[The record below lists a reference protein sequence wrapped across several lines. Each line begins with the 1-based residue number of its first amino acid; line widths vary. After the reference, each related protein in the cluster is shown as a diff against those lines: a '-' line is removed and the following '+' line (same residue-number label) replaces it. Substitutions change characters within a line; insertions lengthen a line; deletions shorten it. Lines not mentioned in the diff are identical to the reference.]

1 MTATQRARPEWFD
14 SFLADRGTQKRSAHT
29 LAAYC
34 RDFDAIAEI
43 IVGNRSNG
51 AAPVRHQP
59 RRPADSVRAVRPSHA
74 AASVRRCWSTWNT
87 LCTDLYDDELIPA
100 NPMGS
105 VGRPRSD
112 ETLSKALPP
121 NVIDAL
127 LDTLDAD
134 QAMPRRRRDDW
145 VERDRAML
153 LTALLAGLRLE
164 ELVGINFGDIRLVG
178 DGAVVHVRGKGRK
191 DRRVPIEAPL
201 IRDLKVYLASRRTRF
216 PSGRRGSS
224 RRGLGSWPA
233 DAPLFVSAKDGARI
247 TRSTVQYRVLRLFR
261 RAGVDSERQRGAL
274 VHGLRHTFATDLAN
288 AKVSVYELKALLG
301 HTSIATSQRYVEG
314 PGRKPEP
321 PRPQP
326 ALRAAPRRLTSPVSG
341 APFHD
346 RSSARLESAPLSG
359 ARSARRTRRGQHRCL
374 RRGLPAIRRHGR
386 QRRVPSGFHCLLVSH
401 FPSHRRSVLARS
413 TPIRRASSTSV
424 TPSSAANRATWV
436 ANATASWRCR
446 VAVSSRWPASSGLV
460 SPTRYCTVAEGSRC
474 RRPRRRPTPAAGG
487 PTRRRS
493 ARPVRAT
500 RG

>member
-1 MTATQRARPEWFD
+1 MTATQRARPEWFA

-43 IVGNRSNG
+43 IVGGTDLTALRLSDINRD
-51 AAPVRHQP
+51 ALRTAFALFAPT
-59 RRPADSVRAVRPSHA
+59 HA

-224 RRGLGSWPA
+224 PAGGLGSWPA

-314 PGRKPEP
+314 AGQET
-321 PRPQP
+321 
-326 ALRAAPRRLTSPVSG
+326 RAAAARNPLYERL
-341 APFHD
+341 
-346 RSSARLESAPLSG
+346 
-359 ARSARRTRRGQHRCL
+359 RGD
-374 RRGLPAIRRHGR
+374 
-386 QRRVPSGFHCLLVSH
+386 
-401 FPSHRRSVLARS
+401 
-413 TPIRRASSTSV
+413 
-424 TPSSAANRATWV
+424 
-436 ANATASWRCR
+436 
-446 VAVSSRWPASSGLV
+446 
-460 SPTRYCTVAEGSRC
+460 
-474 RRPRRRPTPAAGG
+474 
-487 PTRRRS
+487 
-493 ARPVRAT
+493 
-500 RG
+500 

>member
-43 IVGNRSNG
+43 IVGGTDLTALRLSDINRD
-51 AAPVRHQP
+51 ALRTAF
-59 RRPADSVRAVRPSHA
+59 ALFAPSHA

-224 RRGLGSWPA
+224 PPGDWAVGQLTLRYSSAPRTAPGS
-233 DAPLFVSAKDGARI
+233 
-247 TRSTVQYRVLRLFR
+247 
-261 RAGVDSERQRGAL
+261 
-274 VHGLRHTFATDLAN
+274 
-288 AKVSVYELKALLG
+288 
-301 HTSIATSQRYVEG
+301 
-314 PGRKPEP
+314 
-321 PRPQP
+321 
-326 ALRAAPRRLTSPVSG
+326 RAAPCSTG
-341 APFHD
+341 FCGCFA
-346 RSSARLESAPLSG
+346 
-359 ARSARRTRRGQHRCL
+359 
-374 RRGLPAIRRHGR
+374 GR
-386 QRRVPSGFHCLLVSH
+386 EWTLN
-401 FPSHRRSVLARS
+401 A
-413 TPIRRASSTSV
+413 
-424 TPSSAANRATWV
+424 SAAPWS
-436 ANATASWRCR
+436 TACGIPS
-446 VAVSSRWPASSGLV
+446 PPT
-460 SPTRYCTVAEGSRC
+460 SPTRKSVSTN
-474 RRPRRRPTPAAGG
+474 
-487 PTRRRS
+487 
-493 ARPVRAT
+493 
-500 RG
+500 